1 MKINGLNNLLPSS
14 GSGFVRAS
22 SVVLKVAL
30 RALFLLYKAM
40 PVLVVIASA
49 CVLKK
54 FHSMHKASKARA
66 DEAGRVAAEARAA
79 LDVANGARD
88 AAVAE
93 RDAARG
99 ERDAV
104 VAERDAVVVERDAMG
119 AARDASC
126 GELEVVRAQL
136 AALQR
141 RNQLLEDAVRV
152 ANLASDVAERQAE
165 SAVVERDAAKAQAAR
180 AIEAVRE
187 ANSDRSSRET
197 DRMTREMFRGMSG
210 FGFSSYSSDSD

>member
-99 ERDAV
+99 
-104 VAERDAVVVERDAMG
+104 ERDAVVVERDAMG